1 MLSEVII
8 DNRIY
13 LLIKMKKILFMLPVL
28 AVCFAS
34 CEKDKE
40 NDGNSVQKLVKSIT
54 YMESP
59 DYPLVTTFEYD
70 ENGRVICAKWTENGN
85 TWTIADVAY
94 EGNMIIETGAGG
106 QQEVSTDATGT
117 TITVSQLKEEYI
129 HYLNDDGY
137 VIKTE
142 YKDYWSD
149 ESYNRT
155 DAVTYEYDN
164 GKLVK
169 IAGNSIGD
177 YPIEY
182 KFQWQNNDIV
192 AVSYNGSTENISY
205 SNTVDNLNV
214 DLSANWGYY
223 GISCGIGSA
232 ATLKFKETTSEHL
245 PQMLD
250 EEVYSYELDSD
261 GYVKTIKVDGEPIY
275 YIEYVE

>member
-1 MLSEVII
+1 M
-8 DNRIY
+8 NT
-13 LLIKMKKILFMLPVL
+13 KKILLLALPLL
-28 AVCFAS
+28 AVCFTS
-34 CEKDKE
+34 CEKDKG
-40 NDGNSVQKLVKSIT
+40 NDGDSVQKIVKSIT

-70 ENGRVICAKWTENGN
+70 ENGRVTCAKWTEAGN
-85 TWTIADVAY
+85 TFTIADVAY
-94 EGNMIIETGAGG
+94 EGNMIIETGPGG
-106 QQEVSTDATGT
+106 KESNSSDGT
-117 TITVSQLKEEYI
+117 TVSQLKEEYI

-149 ESYNRT
+149 ESYNSN
-155 DAVTYEYDN
+155 DAVTYEYEN

-169 IAGNSIGD
+169 IAGTSFGG
-177 YPIEY
+177 YPVEY
-182 KFQWQNNDIV
+182 VFQWQNNDITQ
-192 AVSYNGSTENISY
+192 VSHNDNTENISY

-214 DLSANWGYY
+214 DLSADWGYY

-232 ATLKFKETTSEHL
+232 SSLKFKGTTSGHL

-250 EEVYSYELDSD
+250 GEVYSYELDSD
-261 GYVKTIKVDGEPIY
+261 GYVTTIKVDGEPVY